1 MAMSTFHRITR
12 PGLKTTTQNTYGGER
27 KHEKDC
33 ECQRCLELKPYS
45 LRLAPSDIEN
55 IRWVFNDLEGLVAL
69 GSNFGHMCE
78 RIKQSQPPRPPKAPK
93 PEPHEKGEI
102 RLALADRRIGQP
114 KERRQG
120 VPPQLM
126 FVRGTSYELRAYCSP
141 LDAWCGPN
149 VKGRNPKS
157 KSVHT
162 AWLALSSM
170 VAWSPSQIGG
180 ELPLDPYSTP
190 KGGENKKHIVTL
202 YRMYGQDTSKLLTAQ
217 FPDLGDLVALVEDT
231 DIITEHVVRMTK
243 KLRKEP
249 RARTFFVTP
258 REAMSD
264 LLEKRAGCNEE
275 ARKAAVVAVRLEA
288 NRMLIEASKAYRKA
302 KGEIE

>member
-1 MAMSTFHRITR
+1 
-12 PGLKTTTQNTYGGER
+12 
-27 KHEKDC
+27 
-33 ECQRCLELKPYS
+33 
-45 LRLAPSDIEN
+45 
-55 IRWVFNDLEGLVAL
+55 
-69 GSNFGHMCE
+69 
-78 RIKQSQPPRPPKAPK
+78 
-93 PEPHEKGEI
+93 
-102 RLALADRRIGQP
+102 
-114 KERRQG
+114 
-120 VPPQLM
+120 
-126 FVRGTSYELRAYCSP
+126 
-141 LDAWCGPN
+141 
-149 VKGRNPKS
+149 
-157 KSVHT
+157 
-162 AWLALSSM
+162 
-170 VAWSPSQIGG
+170 
-180 ELPLDPYSTP
+180 
-190 KGGENKKHIVTL
+190 
-202 YRMYGQDTSKLLTAQ
+202 MYGQDTSKLLTAQ